1 MGLVKQG
8 TIPRY
13 FYDVGFLFLR
23 RSIFEMKKI
32 ILTIDMI
39 FALIFLHPGALSASD
54 AGSLRVV
61 SLAPATTEI
70 LFALGLDREIVGV
83 TTFCKYPPKALAK
96 EKVGTF
102 SHPSI
107 EKIISLKPDI
117 IFCTGLEQND
127 VVAKLKQLN
136 LNICISD
143 PSNFEELFAS
153 ILKIGSLVNRDKEAA
168 GLVSAMRHSIDE
180 IRSKTANVSNDKKP
194 RVFVEIWNDPLTT
207 AGKGSFVDELI
218 SLAGGTNIAG
228 DVNKPY
234 FYFNP
239 EEVVRRDPDY
249 IILAYMDNKDSLKMF
264 GKRIGWNSVSA
275 IKNNRVYGDI
285 DPDLLL
291 KPGPRLV
298 DGLREVHKRLYP

>member
-1 MGLVKQG
+1 
-8 TIPRY
+8 
-13 FYDVGFLFLR
+13 
-23 RSIFEMKKI
+23 MKKN
-32 ILTIDMI
+32 ILSI
-39 FALIFLHPGALSASD
+39 ALIFTVVFLNPGASSASE
-54 AGSLRVV
+54 ARSLRVV

-70 LFALGLDREIVGV
+70 LFALGLDNEIVGV

-107 EKIISLKPDI
+107 EKIISLKPDV

-127 VVAKLKQLN
+127 VVVKLKQLN

-153 ILKIGSLVNRDKEAA
+153 ILKIGGLVNRENEAA
-168 GLVSAMRHSIDE
+168 RLVSAMRRSIDE
-180 IRSKTANVSNDKKP
+180 IKSKTAEMADNKKP

-207 AGKGSFVDELI
+207 AGKGSFLDELV

-239 EEVVRRDPDY
+239 EEVVRRDPDC
-249 IILAYMDNKDSLKMF
+249 IILAYMDNKDSMKAF
-264 GKRIGWNSVSA
+264 GKRIGWSGISA
-275 IKNNRVYGDI
+275 VKNNRVYGDI
-285 DPDLLL
+285 DPDLLF

>member
-1 MGLVKQG
+1 
-8 TIPRY
+8 
-13 FYDVGFLFLR
+13 
-23 RSIFEMKKI
+23 MKKN
-32 ILTIDMI
+32 ILSI
-39 FALIFLHPGALSASD
+39 ALIFTVVFLNPGASSASE
-54 AGSLRVV
+54 ARGLRVV

-70 LFALGLDREIVGV
+70 LFALGLDSEIVGV

-107 EKIISLKPDI
+107 EKIISLKPDV

-127 VVAKLKQLN
+127 VVVKLKQLN

-153 ILKIGSLVNRDKEAA
+153 ILKIGGLVNRENEAA
-168 GLVSAMRHSIDE
+168 RLVSAMRRSIDE
-180 IRSKTANVSNDKKP
+180 IKSKTAEMADNKKP

-207 AGKGSFVDELI
+207 AGKGSFLDELV

-239 EEVVRRDPDY
+239 EEVVRRDPDC
-249 IILAYMDNKDSLKMF
+249 IILAYMDNKDSMKAF
-264 GKRIGWNSVSA
+264 GKRIGWSSISA
-275 IKNNRVYGDI
+275 VKNNRVYGDI
-285 DPDLLL
+285 DPDLLF

>member
-1 MGLVKQG
+1 MKKNILSIAVIF
-8 TIPRY
+8 T
-13 FYDVGFLFLR
+13 VVFLR
-23 RSIFEMKKI
+23 
-32 ILTIDMI
+32 L
-39 FALIFLHPGALSASD
+39 GASSASETK
-54 AGSLRVV
+54 SLRVV

-70 LFALGLDREIVGV
+70 LFALGLDSEIVGV

-107 EKIISLKPDI
+107 EKIISLKPDV

-127 VVAKLKQLN
+127 VVVKLKQLD

-153 ILKIGSLVNRDKEAA
+153 ILKIGGLVNRENEAA
-168 GLVSAMRHSIDE
+168 RLVSAMRRSIDE
-180 IRSKTANVSNDKKP
+180 IKSKTAEMADNKKP

-207 AGKGSFVDELI
+207 AGKGSFLDELV

-239 EEVVRRDPDY
+239 EEVVRRDPDC
-249 IILAYMDNKDSLKMF
+249 IILAYMDNKDSMKAF
-264 GKRIGWNSVSA
+264 GKRIGWSGISA
-275 IKNNRVYGDI
+275 VKNNRVYGDI
-285 DPDLLL
+285 DPDLLF